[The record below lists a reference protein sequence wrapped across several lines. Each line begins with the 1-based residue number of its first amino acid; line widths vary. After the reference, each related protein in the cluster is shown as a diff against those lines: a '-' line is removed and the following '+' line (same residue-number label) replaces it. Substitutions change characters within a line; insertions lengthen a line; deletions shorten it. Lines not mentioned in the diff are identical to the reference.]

1 MPDHPNRR
9 QLLTIGAALAATGLT
24 VGAAGPATAHRRPP
38 ADAAHRRPA
47 VGGEEP
53 LDIAFLVFD
62 GLVPLDLVGPLS
74 VLGATGRAG
83 GPPARLHFVGPDL
96 TPIPGGGG
104 SGMQWVPTAT
114 YDTLPRPDVLVVP
127 GPGQPSILMQEP
139 RILDYIRAA
148 HHHSRITFGICTGV
162 LLMAAAG
169 ILRGRSATTYWAF
182 ADELPL
188 SGARFKRHRW
198 VVDGRI
204 VTSAG
209 VSAGMD
215 AALVVA
221 ARLWGERAAGRGQAF
236 LEYDPEPPFDYGRV
250 ENLPDAD
257 EDHLWSLFQ
266 SERERVRDVLS

>member
-1 MPDHPNRR
+1 MPDNPNRR
-9 QLLTIGAALAATGLT
+9 QLLTLGAALAATGLT
-24 VGAAGPATAHRRPP
+24 VG
-38 ADAAHRRPA
+38 DAAPA
-47 VGGEEP
+47 AARHSAPAGGEEP

-104 SGMQWVPTAT
+104 LQWVPTAT

-127 GPGQPSILMQEP
+127 GPGQPSILM
-139 RILDYIRAA
+139 RDRRLLDYIRAA
-148 HHHSRITFGICTGV
+148 HPHTRVTFGICTGV
-162 LLMAAAG
+162 LLLAAAG

-188 SGARFKRHRW
+188 SGARFRRRRW

-257 EDHLWSLFQ
+257 EDHMWSLFQ
-266 SERERVRDVLS
+266 AERARVREVLT

>member
-1 MPDHPNRR
+1 MPDNPSRR

-24 VGAAGPATAHRRPP
+24 MGGADPA
-38 ADAAHRRPA
+38 AAHRRSPA
-47 VGGEEP
+47 SDEEP

-62 GLVPLDLVGPLS
+62 GLVPLDLVGPQS
-74 VLGATGRAG
+74 VLSAARRAG

-96 TPIPGGGG
+96 TPISAGD

-127 GPGQPSILMQEP
+127 GPGQPSILMRDP
-139 RILDYIRAA
+139 RILAYIRAA
-148 HHHSRITFGICTGV
+148 HQHTRVTFGICTGV
-162 LLMAAAG
+162 LLLAAAG

-221 ARLWGERAAGRGQAF
+221 ARLWGERTAGRGQAF
-236 LEYDPEPPFDYGRV
+236 LEYDPQPPFDYGKV

-257 EDHLWSLFQ
+257 ESHLWSLFQ
-266 SERERVRDVLS
+266 AERDRVRDVLT

>member
-9 QLLTIGAALAATGLT
+9 RLLTIGAALAATGLT
-24 VGAAGPATAHRRPP
+24 VGSTAPAAAAPAAGPATAGRTPS
-38 ADAAHRRPA
+38 AGD
-47 VGGEEP
+47 EEP

-62 GLVPLDLVGPLS
+62 GLVPLDLIGPLG

-83 GPPARLHFVGPDL
+83 GPPARLHFVGSDL
-96 TPIPGGGG
+96 APIPGGPGLR
-104 SGMQWVPTAT
+104 WAPTAT

-127 GPGQPSILMQEP
+127 GPSQPSVLMQDP
-139 RILDYIRAA
+139 AILDYIRTA
-148 HHHSRITFGICTGV
+148 HRHTRVTFGICTGV
-162 LLMAAAG
+162 LLLAAAG
-169 ILRGRSATTYWAF
+169 ILKGRSATTYWAF

-188 SGARFKRHRW
+188 SGARFKRRRW

-209 VSAGMD
+209 ISAGMD

-236 LEYDPEPPFDYGRV
+236 LEYDPQPPFDYGRV

-257 EDHLWSLFQ
+257 EDHLWNLFQ
-266 SERERVRDVLS
+266 PERDRVRDVLT

>member
-9 QLLTIGAALAATGLT
+9 QLLTMGAALAAAGLT
-24 VGAAGPATAHRRPP
+24 IGSAAPA
-38 ADAAHRRPA
+38 AARTRSA
-47 VGGEEP
+47 GDEEP

-62 GLVPLDLVGPLS
+62 GLVPLDLIGPLS
-74 VLGATGRAG
+74 VLGSTGRAG

-96 TPIPGGGG
+96 APIPGGAGL
-104 SGMQWVPTAT
+104 QWAPTAT

-127 GPGQPSILMQEP
+127 GPGQPSILMQDP
-139 RILDYIRAA
+139 ATLNYIRTA
-148 HHHSRITFGICTGV
+148 HRHTRITFGVCTGV

-169 ILRGRSATTYWAF
+169 ILRGRAATTYWAF

-188 SGARFKRHRW
+188 SGARFKRRRW

-209 VSAGMD
+209 VSAGID

-221 ARLWGERAAGRGQAF
+221 ASLWGERAAGRGQAF
-236 LEYDPEPPFDYGRV
+236 LEYDPQPPFDYGRV

-257 EDHLWSLFQ
+257 EEHLWNLFQ
-266 SERERVRDVLS
+266 AERDRVRDVLS

>member
-1 MPDHPNRR
+1 MPDNNPNRR
-9 QLLTIGAALAATGLT
+9 QLLTIGAALAASGFA
-24 VGAAGPATAHRRPP
+24 VGSASPASAHRP
-38 ADAAHRRPA
+38 APA
-47 VGGEEP
+47 GGEQP
-53 LDIAFLVFD
+53 LDIAFLVFN
-62 GLVPLDLVGPLS
+62 GLVPLDLVGPLG
-74 VLGATGRAG
+74 VLGATQRAG

-96 TPIPGGGG
+96 TPIPGGE
-104 SGMQWVPTAT
+104 GMQWVPTAT
-114 YDTLPRPDVLVVP
+114 YATLPRPDVLVVP
-127 GPGQPSILMQEP
+127 GPGLPSVLMQDRP
-139 RILDYIRAA
+139 ILDYIRTA
-148 HHHSRITFGICTGV
+148 HRHTRITFGICTGV

-188 SGARFKRHRW
+188 SGARFKRRRW

-204 VTSAG
+204 ITSAG

-236 LEYDPEPPFDYGRV
+236 LEYDPEPPFDYGQV

-257 EDHLWSLFQ
+257 QEQLWKLFQ
-266 SERERVRDVLS
+266 AERDRVREVLT